1 MFSRY
6 ICYHVQAKVIN
17 CYRYTRQQM
26 VELNV
31 CICSCGT
38 QLVKS
43 GNICYDNSFENLY
56 FIVMFI
62 LNKAFSV
69 SYKMLRILNEKITFI
84 NMV

>member
-1 MFSRY
+1 
-6 ICYHVQAKVIN
+6 
-17 CYRYTRQQM
+17 M

-62 LNKAFSV
+62 LNKVFSV
-69 SYKMLRILNEKITFI
+69 SYKMLRILNEKITFT